1 MAKRSKALQNTL
13 DKMNDI
19 LAMKEIGLFN
29 QDRKIERVK
38 SDTERAQL
46 YKDGICTAIET
57 MLHQSN
63 SYKGYMYLSSQVV
76 NGEWTEGARFDRKYF

>member
-1 MAKRSKALQNTL
+1 MAQRSKALQNTL
-13 DKMNDI
+13 DVLNDI
-19 LAMKEIGLFN
+19 LAMEEIGLFN
-29 QDRKIERVK
+29 QDGKIEAVK

-63 SYKGYMYLSSQVV
+63 SYKGFMFLDRTYSD
-76 NGEWTEGARFDRKYF
+76 TRRFDRKYF